1 MSQNIQAIYA
11 LTPAQ
16 EGILFHAIEKP
27 NDDNYFLQYACTIDG
42 ELNISAWQQSWAR
55 LSEEH
60 DMLRTLFT
68 WKGRPHP
75 LQVVRNHVDLDWI
88 VLDWRD
94 KSAYEQAQ
102 KWQGFL
108 EADRDLGFV
117 LDKAPVAEQFWR
129 DYLQGFT
136 QASLIKNKT
145 ALSRAYEEETT
156 HAQASKGSLHQLLD
170 KDVSEALYAKARGSE
185 LTVNT
190 MILGAWSLVLAY
202 YCRQDD
208 LVFGTTVSGRPVD
221 LADADKIVGL
231 FINTLPVRAKL
242 AKDEESLEL
251 WLKHLQ
257 RSQIAARSYEQTP
270 AITMRDS
277 VYTEY
282 SHYPLAILVQPG
294 NQLHITAV
302 FQETGISQNQAQHL
316 LDCKL
321 NDKQLGHKNQD
332 HQYQTETQATTH
344 FSYQALNEQANQL
357 AHLLISKGVS
367 RGDIVPILLERSYQ
381 SIISVLAVSKC
392 GAAYAIFDPE
402 LAPSRLKSMIAT
414 LEQQKTWV
422 ISTSSLAEKAY
433 YESSPKVFLHISSLS
448 TDSAIAGLYWTLCSK
463 GTLLLAAKHAEQ
475 DCRQL
480 GEDIRKY
487 DVSHTLCIPSLY
499 KLILENAST
508 QDLSALHS
516 VILAGESCP
525 QALVQEHQNVLP
537 TTRLFNE
544 YGPSEYCVWA
554 TAEELTSYSSN
565 QAISIGKVISN
576 TYAYVLDEAKNPVE
590 KGEVGE
596 LYLSGNNIADGYL
609 NDPAKSAEVFLSNPF
624 YSYDEDGL
632 ATKTEASRHLQ
643 MMYKTGDKVKQLD
656 DERYVFVGKWM
667 SMKRSACY

>member
-1 MSQNIQAIYA
+1 VVVENFATSD
-11 LTPAQ
+11 
-16 EGILFHAIEKP
+16 EK
-27 NDDNYFLQYACTIDG
+27 
-42 ELNISAWQQSWAR
+42 
-55 LSEEH
+55 
-60 DMLRTLFT
+60 
-68 WKGRPHP
+68 
-75 LQVVRNHVDLDWI
+75 LD
-88 VLDWRD
+88 
-94 KSAYEQAQ
+94 
-102 KWQGFL
+102 
-108 EADRDLGFV
+108 
-117 LDKAPVAEQFWR
+117 
-129 DYLQGFT
+129 
-136 QASLIKNKT
+136 
-145 ALSRAYEEETT
+145 
-156 HAQASKGSLHQLLD
+156 
-170 KDVSEALYAKARGSE
+170 
-185 LTVNT
+185 VN
-190 MILGAWSLVLAY
+190 
-202 YCRQDD
+202 QDD
-208 LVFGTTVSGRPVD
+208 DS
-221 LADADKIVGL
+221 
-231 FINTLPVRAKL
+231 
-242 AKDEESLEL
+242 
-251 WLKHLQ
+251 
-257 RSQIAARSYEQTP
+257 

-316 LDCKL
+316 LDCLGAVLKQMSANLDLTLSQVKTEQHTFFAHAGLTKNAVEKNALKEIDQDNNLQTSSQPNELQACFQGIETLANESADALALIDLNENKL

-422 ISTSSLAEKAY
+422 ISTSSLAEKLSSSDVDTLMLDEQTLSMWSTDNPNISVDSEDLAYVIYTSGTTGTAKGVKVSHRALSHSTFARAAY

-656 DERYVFVGKWM
+656 DERYVFVGRADHQLKIRGFRIEPEEIEKVLTEHEAVTEALVYAQSEPYSDEELVQALTQM
-667 SMKRSACY
+667 DEHEAKRLLLAIEKQQ